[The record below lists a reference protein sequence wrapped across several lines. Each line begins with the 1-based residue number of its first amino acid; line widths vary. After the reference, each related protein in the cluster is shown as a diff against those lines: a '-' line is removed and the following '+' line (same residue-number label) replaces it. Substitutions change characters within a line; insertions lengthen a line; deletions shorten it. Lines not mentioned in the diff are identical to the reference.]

1 MAPVQFFIA
10 FYSTG
15 NRKKYHWSLIPS
27 ATGVPSLRRRIRLYE
42 ISKERWVN
50 AAGTA
55 VTEHWVCTKGEKI
68 LGASRRF
75 MGVLAFP
82 PCADERTTLADVH
95 EVLDIVPPVPYGL
108 SCDERE
114 AWTCAKWIVDILL
127 DKGPIW
133 GLDFVDRMRELDNLY
148 WEIYMHAWRLE
159 EGGWELVATDGED
172 RVRCVRFPDRNVLPS
187 SKPRR
192 RRVCAVYDA

>member
-1 MAPVQFFIA
+1 MPTVQFFIA

-27 ATGVPSLRRRIRLYE
+27 STGVPSLRRRTRLYE
-42 ISKERWVN
+42 ISKERWAN

-68 LGASRRF
+68 LGSSRRF
-75 MGVLAFP
+75 MGILAFP
-82 PCADERTTLADVH
+82 PCTDESMTLDDVR
-95 EVLDIVPPVPYGL
+95 EVLDIAPPIPHGL
-108 SCDERE
+108 SRDERQS
-114 AWTCAKWIVDILL
+114 WTCAKWIVDILL

-159 EGGWELVATDGED
+159 EGGWELVTAEGLD
-172 RVRCVRFPDRNVLPS
+172 RLRCVRFPDRYVKPT
-187 SKPRR
+187 SKTRSRR
-192 RRVCAVYDA
+192 RHA